1 MENDCC
7 FEKGN
12 LVEVDDGYFFCKV
25 CCSTLEM
32 SVVIPSVVEAA
43 RAYERDANII
53 FLTDDDDEDTQHGA
67 ALA

>member
-1 MENDCC
+1 M
-7 FEKGN
+7 
-12 LVEVDDGYFFCKV
+12 EVDDGYFFCKV